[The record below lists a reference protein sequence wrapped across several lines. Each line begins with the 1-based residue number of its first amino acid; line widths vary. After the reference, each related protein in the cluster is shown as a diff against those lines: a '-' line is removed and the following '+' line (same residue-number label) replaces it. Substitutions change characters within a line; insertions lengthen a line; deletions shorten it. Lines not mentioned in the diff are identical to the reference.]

1 MLKPGKRTNVSNYF
15 QQKTI
20 DCKNKCI
27 TYFIFIYINDKIL
40 RKNMKILKL
49 LNKYKIKY
57 FFKNKIWLINK
68 LNDYKKSDAIFK

>member
-1 MLKPGKRTNVSNYF
+1 
-15 QQKTI
+15 
-20 DCKNKCI
+20 
-27 TYFIFIYINDKIL
+27 
-40 RKNMKILKL
+40 MKILKL